1 MQMYLAPTS
10 VSCQQETVILL
21 DDEPESL
28 RSVPAAL
35 HGICRLCVPCQ
46 TLPQALEAARR
57 HPPALLICGQ
67 AQGVAAWKAIATRA
81 CLQRLPVI
89 FLSYAQLPDVI
100 HRAEPL
106 GGAYY
111 VRRASAAEVLPK
123 LASQVLA
130 VQHRRVPQPRALSHV
145 PSATCSV

>member
-1 MQMYLAPTS
+1 MEMHLAPKS
-10 VSCQQETVILL
+10 LCWQQETVILL

-28 RSVPAAL
+28 QSVPAAL
-35 HGICRLCVPCQ
+35 QDICCLCVPCQ
-46 TLPQALEAARR
+46 TLQQALEAARR

-67 AQGVAAWKAIATRA
+67 AQGVAAWQAIAARA
-81 CLQRLPVI
+81 SLERLPVI

-123 LASQVLA
+123 LAGQVLA
-130 VQHRRVPQPRALSHV
+130 AQHRRVPQQRAIAHV
-145 PSATCSV
+145 ASGAFSV

>member
-1 MQMYLAPTS
+1 MEMHLVPTS
-10 VSCQQETVILL
+10 VSWQQETVLLL

-28 RSVPAAL
+28 RSVSAAL
-35 HGICRLCVPCQ
+35 HGMCRQCVPCQ
-46 TLPQALEAARR
+46 TLQQALEAARR

-67 AQGVAAWKAIATRA
+67 AQGVAAWEAIAARA
-81 CLQRLPVI
+81 SLQRLPVI

-130 VQHRRVPQPRALSHV
+130 AQRRLVPQSRAEAQV
-145 PSATCSV
+145 PSPACSV